1 MNYIINPSW
10 FYWLGVVE
18 SMRCFMIAAFIISI
32 ALIVVSLM
40 KKSNNFIDEKIIIPM
55 NISMIREFPDISDDE
70 RKTAQF
76 FTKALKIAIGVLV
89 ISGLILMFVPSK
101 ETLIE
106 MMIAKQA
113 TYENAT
119 WTLDALKSAVDYVIQ
134 AMQSLK

>member
-18 SMRCFMIAAFIISI
+18 SMRYFMIAAFIISI
-32 ALIVVSLM
+32 AAIIVAIVIVPVDM
-40 KKSNNFIDEKIIIPM
+40 R
-55 NISMIREFPDISDDE
+55 MIREFPDMSDDE
-70 RKTAQF
+70 RKSVQF
-76 FTKALKIAIGVLV
+76 FTKVLKAAIWALV
-89 ISGLILMFVPSK
+89 ISGLILLFVPSK

-119 WTLDALKSAVDYVIQ
+119 WTLDTLKSAVDYVIQ
-134 AMQSLK
+134 AIHSLK

>member
-18 SMRCFMIAAFIISI
+18 SMRGFMLAVF
-32 ALIVVSLM
+32 VVSIVGIGAAL
-40 KKSNNFIDEKIIIPM
+40 IIIPVDVKLIQDYP
-55 NISMIREFPDISDDE
+55 NACDFEK
-70 RKTAQF
+70 KTVQF
-76 FTKALKIAIGVLV
+76 FTKALKFAIGVCIVTVLFLV
-89 ISGLILMFVPSK
+89 FVPSK

-119 WTLDALKSAVDYVIQ
+119 WTVDAVKSAVDYIIQ
-134 AMQSLK
+134 AIQSLK

>member
-18 SMRCFMIAAFIISI
+18 SMRHFMIAAFIISI
-32 ALIVVSLM
+32 AAIILA
-40 KKSNNFIDEKIIIPM
+40 IIIVPVDM
-55 NISMIREFPDISDDE
+55 RMIHEFPDMSDDE
-70 RKTAQF
+70 RKTVQF
-76 FTKALKIAIGVLV
+76 FTKALKIAIVVLI

-119 WTLDALKSAVDYVIQ
+119 WTVDTLKSAVDYVIQ
-134 AMQSLK
+134 AIQSLK

>member
-18 SMRCFMIAAFIISI
+18 SMRHFMIAAFIISI
-32 ALIVVSLM
+32 AAIIVA
-40 KKSNNFIDEKIIIPM
+40 IIIVPVD
-55 NISMIREFPDISDDE
+55 IRMIHEFPDMSDDE
-70 RKTAQF
+70 RKTVQF
-76 FTKALKIAIGVLV
+76 FAKALKIAIVALV

-134 AMQSLK
+134 AIQSLK

>member
-10 FYWLGVVE
+10 FYWLGVIE
-18 SMRCFMIAAFIISI
+18 SMRHFMIAAFIISI
-32 ALIVVSLM
+32 AAIIVAIVIVPVDM
-40 KKSNNFIDEKIIIPM
+40 R
-55 NISMIREFPDISDDE
+55 MIREFPDMSDDE
-70 RKTAQF
+70 RKTVQF
-76 FTKALKIAIGVLV
+76 FTKALKIAIVVLV

-119 WTLDALKSAVDYVIQ
+119 WTLDTLKSAVDYIIQ
-134 AMQSLK
+134 AIQSLK

>member
-18 SMRCFMIAAFIISI
+18 SMRHFMIAAFIISI
-32 ALIVVSLM
+32 AAIIVA
-40 KKSNNFIDEKIIIPM
+40 IIIVPVD
-55 NISMIREFPDISDDE
+55 IRMIREFPDMSDDE
-70 RKTAQF
+70 RKTVQF
-76 FTKALKIAIGVLV
+76 FTKALKIAIAALV

-119 WTLDALKSAVDYVIQ
+119 WTLDTLKSAVDYVIQ
-134 AMQSLK
+134 AIQSLK

>member
-18 SMRCFMIAAFIISI
+18 SMRYFMIAAFIISI
-32 ALIVVSLM
+32 ATIIVA
-40 KKSNNFIDEKIIIPM
+40 IIIVPVDM
-55 NISMIREFPDISDDE
+55 RMIRDFPDMSDDE
-70 RKTAQF
+70 RKSVQF
-76 FTKALKIAIGVLV
+76 FTKVLKAAIWALV
-89 ISGLILMFVPSK
+89 ISGLILLFVPSK
-101 ETLIE
+101 ETIIG

-134 AMQSLK
+134 AIQSLK

>member
-18 SMRCFMIAAFIISI
+18 SMRHFMVAALIISI
-32 ALIVVSLM
+32 ALIVVSL
-40 KKSNNFIDEKIIIPM
+40 IIIPV
-55 NISMIREFPDISDDE
+55 NINMIREFPDMSDDE

-119 WTLDALKSAVDYVIQ
+119 WTIDTLKSAVDYVIQ
-134 AMQSLK
+134 AIQSLK

>member
-18 SMRCFMIAAFIISI
+18 SMRHFMVAAFIVS
-32 ALIVVSLM
+32 IVVVVVSA
-40 KKSNNFIDEKIIIPM
+40 IIIPM
-55 NISMIREFPDISDDE
+55 NISMIREFPDMSDDE
-70 RKTAQF
+70 RKTVQF
-76 FTKALKIAIGVLV
+76 FTKALKIAIAALV

-134 AMQSLK
+134 AIQSLK

>member
-18 SMRCFMIAAFIISI
+18 SMRGFMLAAFIVS
-32 ALIVVSLM
+32 IVVIGAAL
-40 KKSNNFIDEKIIIPM
+40 IIIPVDVK
-55 NISMIREFPDISDDE
+55 MIQDYPNMCDFEK
-70 RKTAQF
+70 KTVRF
-76 FTKALKIAIGVLV
+76 FTKALKVAIGVLV
-89 ISGLILMFVPSK
+89 ITGLALVFVPSK

-119 WTLDALKSAVDYVIQ
+119 WTVDALKSAVDYVVQ
-134 AMQSLK
+134 AIQSLK